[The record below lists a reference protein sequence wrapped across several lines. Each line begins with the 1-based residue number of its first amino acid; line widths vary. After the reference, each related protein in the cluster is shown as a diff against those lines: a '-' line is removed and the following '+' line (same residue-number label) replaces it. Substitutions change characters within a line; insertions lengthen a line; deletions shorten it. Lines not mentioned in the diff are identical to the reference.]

1 VRDTIASILAT
12 LATKIEGAHM
22 PVEGDPLHGSHSIP
36 AIPPVPPVPPVPH
49 TEQAPAPTAPPVV
62 TVTPVQPRHAT
73 DERLVSPGEKPVDLG
88 MARAGPTAPALAMQI
103 KAVDNRHRLSAALL
117 AAGITAV
124 LLLVLLVAYLVHGQ
138 QTKVAD
144 LDARTLHADVQTAQ
158 LAAQQQVFL
167 CRQATFLLG
176 LSVTSTRANWPR
188 GPLDYD
194 VTLAA
199 VKQSAVDAL
208 CPGI

>member
-1 VRDTIASILAT
+1 MRDTIASILTT

-22 PVEGDPLHGSHSIP
+22 PVESDPLHGTHSIP
-36 AIPPVPPVPPVPH
+36 AIPPVPAVPPVPH
-49 TEQAPAPTAPPVV
+49 VEQPPTPITPVV
-62 TVTPVQPRHAT
+62 GATPRHAA
-73 DERLVSPGEKPVDLG
+73 DERLVSPGEQPVELG
-88 MARAGPTAPALAMQI
+88 VPVAGPSAPVLATQI
-103 KAVDNRHRLSAALL
+103 KTVDNRHRLNAALL

-124 LLLVLLVAYLVHGQ
+124 LVLVLLVAYLVHGQ
-138 QTKVAD
+138 RSKVAN
-144 LDARTLHADVQTAQ
+144 LDARTLHADVQIAQLTAQ
-158 LAAQQQVFL
+158 QRVFL

-176 LSVTSTRANWPR
+176 LSVTNTRANWPR

-199 VKQSAVDAL
+199 VKQSAVDAS

>member
-1 VRDTIASILAT
+1 MRDTIASILTT
-12 LATKIEGAHM
+12 LATRIEGAHM

-49 TEQAPAPTAPPVV
+49 AEQAPALVAPPAV
-62 TVTPVQPRHAT
+62 TVSPVQPRHAA
-73 DERLVSPGEKPVDLG
+73 DERL
-88 MARAGPTAPALAMQI
+88 AGPAEQPVELGVPVAGPSAPVLATQI
-103 KAVDNRHRLSAALL
+103 KTVDNRHRLNATLL

-138 QTKVAD
+138 RAKVAN
-144 LDARTLHADVQTAQ
+144 LDARTLQADVQAAQ
-158 LAAQQQVFL
+158 LQAQQRVFL

-176 LSVTSTRANWPR
+176 LSVTNTRGNWPR

-199 VKQSAVDAL
+199 VKQSAVDAQ